1 MHPIIR
7 ILCLLVLAALTP
19 WLPREPLLAIGAL
32 LLAWGFARPETGR
45 VMRHS
50 VKRIRWL
57 LLSLLILYFW
67 FSPGAPLLPA
77 LGPLSPT
84 AAGIELAV
92 HRAGVLL
99 VLVFAVSAFLADV
112 PPRHLTSALRRM
124 LSWPVKTRLAMR
136 FADRV
141 GLLLAELPAV
151 EQRARAALKNGE
163 GGFATRAARLFQN
176 VELDA
181 ERELEPES
189 LPALAPTPHWQWLF
203 PAGLLAAGF
212 ALIFLFRNF

>member
-19 WLPREPLLAIGAL
+19 WLPREPLLALGAL
-32 LLAWGFARPETGR
+32 LLAWGIARPETGR
-45 VMRHS
+45 VMRYS

-57 LLSLLILYFW
+57 LLSLVILYLW

-84 AAGIELAV
+84 AAGIQLAA

-99 VLVFAVSAFLADV
+99 VLVFAASAFLGDV
-112 PPRHLTSALRRM
+112 PPRHVTSALRRM
-124 LSWPVKTRLAMR
+124 LSWPVETRLAMR

-151 EQRARAALKNGE
+151 EQRARVALKNGD
-163 GGFATRAARLFQN
+163 GGFAIRAASLFQN
-176 VELDA
+176 VERDA
-181 ERELEPES
+181 ERALEPEP
-189 LPALAPTPHWQWLF
+189 LPALAPTPHWQWLL
-203 PAGLLAAGF
+203 PAGLLATGF
-212 ALIFLFRNF
+212 ALIFLAGEF